1 MVFGFHASEF
11 ETDDVALRV
20 GFAEGENSKHYFII
34 QREEDSTEE
43 ALPKLENIYIERDDQ
58 CWGGYGG
65 INQVSFGRNSLIIY
79 LNSEMANQMGGYD
92 TIKITFS
99 IDDLQFQQLQ
109 NVLQKIM
116 QSYEDRLNLT
126 D

>member
-20 GFAEGENSKHYFII
+20 GLADGENGAHYFIM
-34 QREEDSTEE
+34 QRDEEFIEE
-43 ALPKLENIYIERDDQ
+43 ALPHMENIYLERDDQ
-58 CWGGYGG
+58 WWGGYGG
-65 INQVSFGRNSLIIY
+65 INQVNLNRTHLIIY
-79 LNSEMANQMGGYD
+79 LNSDMANQMGGYD

-99 IDDLQFQQLQ
+99 LDDFHFKQLQ
-109 NVLQKIM
+109 NVLQKVM
-116 QSYEDRLNLT
+116 QGYKDKLKLT

>member
-1 MVFGFHASEF
+1 MQRDEEF
-11 ETDDVALRV
+11 
-20 GFAEGENSKHYFII
+20 I
-34 QREEDSTEE
+34 EESITNM
-43 ALPKLENIYIERDDQ
+43 ENIYIERDDQ

-99 IDDLQFQQLQ
+99 IDDSQFQEIQ
-109 NVLQKIM
+109 NVLQKVM
-116 QSYEDRLNLT
+116 QGYEDKLNLNV
-126 D
+126 